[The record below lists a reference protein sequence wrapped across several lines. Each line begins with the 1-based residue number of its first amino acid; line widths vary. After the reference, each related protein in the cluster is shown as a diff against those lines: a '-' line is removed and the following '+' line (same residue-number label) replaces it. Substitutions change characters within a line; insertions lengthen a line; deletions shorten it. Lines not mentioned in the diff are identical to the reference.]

1 MRNYK
6 IKFALNGVMTETII
20 CASSPLNARKLL
32 EAQYVG
38 KIVYYS
44 VTAV

>member
-6 IKFALNGVMTETII
+6 IRFTVNGVMTETII
-20 CASSPLNARKLL
+20 RALDATNARKLL

-44 VTAV
+44 VTPV